1 MVSMGKAFS
10 STTPMPAEVADVVIV
25 LQYKWTLLKYKM
37 LIIFNAPITRGIFFV
52 ALVHVGNLQKRM
64 GAIL

>member
-1 MVSMGKAFS
+1 
-10 STTPMPAEVADVVIV
+10 MPAEVADVVIV